1 MATRGI
7 LKSLAASAAAGFG
20 RADVGFRLGR
30 KDSYDRA
37 LGNERSRIFA
47 SPKSRADAYALAHER
62 LDGPD
67 AVSFGTLPGG
77 EDLGV
82 RRTLAYTSALILG
95 ATGAGKTRFLLSILL
110 NSLQQTKGFSHRDR
124 AVEIDL
130 IDPKAETFD
139 LLRKHIAALWLRATP
154 EARAEIE
161 GSVRVI
167 DWSRDRVTPLAPFDN
182 PPGSEI
188 SNAYLAHTRADVT
201 VRSSAH
207 AYTDSMRQLLYMWN
221 WLLVEL
227 RYPLNH
233 RFAVRFMHEEAFR
246 RAVLSRVK
254 EPEVRYY
261 FESFDMSVPRQTRD
275 GFLRRLQWSLS
286 FPEIKASYIPPAAM
300 DKLSLTREA
309 AITLANTACT
319 TTLPLAIGYERAAWR
334 ATDVLLAAPRR
345 DPRRPKVFVLEEAVR
360 FFADPNSDQVET
372 LLTGLRT
379 LRSVNMGII
388 LTAQDFSNA
397 MPGPVARAIL
407 LNTTWIAGFRA
418 REDADIFWPHVVF
431 DGNDAR
437 PVGVRRDAFMREMA
451 GLARQRYLLLVK
463 GEPALPLRAPDMPSP
478 ADASALSEEEL
489 TEIFNREIAAK
500 SMVGTTVALDL
511 IAKWESEVV
520 DRAEAP
526 PNRNAAPKQ
535 PRITS
540 LADLKRFFG
549 GKADE

>member
-1 MATRGI
+1 M
-7 LKSLAASAAAGFG
+7 
-20 RADVGFRLGR
+20 
-30 KDSYDRA
+30 
-37 LGNERSRIFA
+37 
-47 SPKSRADAYALAHER
+47 
-62 LDGPD
+62 
-67 AVSFGTLPGG
+67 
-77 EDLGV
+77 
-82 RRTLAYTSALILG
+82 SALILG
-95 ATGAGKTRFLLSILL
+95 ATGAGKTRFLLSLLL
-110 NSLQQTKGFSHRDR
+110 NSLQKTGGFANRDHG
-124 AVEIDL
+124 VEIDL

-139 LLRKHIAALWLRATP
+139 LLRKSIAALWLRATP
-154 EARAEIE
+154 QVRAEIAR
-161 GSVRVI
+161 SVRVI

-182 PPGSEI
+182 PAGSEI

-227 RYPLNH
+227 RYPLNY
-233 RFAVRFMHEEAFR
+233 RFAVRFMHEEPFR
-246 RAVLSRVK
+246 RTVLSRVK

-261 FESFDMSVPRQTRD
+261 FESLDLSVPRQTRD

-300 DKLSLTREA
+300 ETLSLTHA
-309 AITLANTACT
+309 APITLANTACT
-319 TTLPLAIGYERAAWR
+319 TTLPLGIGYERAAWR

-345 DPRRPKVFVLEEAVR
+345 DPRRPKIFVLEEAVR

-379 LRSVNMGII
+379 LRSVNMGIV

-397 MPGPVARAIL
+397 MPGPVARAVL

-418 REDADIFWPHVVF
+418 REDAEIFWPHVVF
-431 DGNDAR
+431 DGTAAR
-437 PVGVRRDAFMREMA
+437 SVGERRDAFMREMA

-463 GEPALPLRAPDMPSP
+463 GEPALPLRAPDMPN
-478 ADASALSEEEL
+478 AAHGVGASEEEL

-500 SMVGTTVALDL
+500 SMIRTAVALDL

-526 PNRNAAPKQ
+526 PARDAATKP

-540 LADLKRFFG
+540 LADLKSFFS
-549 GKADE
+549 GKADT